1 MGARVEASHESDT
14 TKQQAQS
21 DTTTKTTFDPR
32 ADDVIKNLSGGLST
46 LGTGNSDDAANYYRS
61 MLSPAGGGVN
71 PYAQQ
76 VVDSQDKLAEGDF
89 NRRLSGV
96 RSSGMGGGIGRD
108 LIDQGM
114 FASDFTNKQHAWNAQ
129 TLLDAFNT
137 QQGRQ
142 FDSAGALGNIDQAKY
157 ATAIN
162 FINSLRGQQTSVDSS
177 GRSDTTS
184 TKLLAEAGAGKI

>member
-1 MGARVEASHESDT
+1 MGAKVEASHEDSN
-14 TKQQAQS
+14 TKQQANT

-46 LGTGNSDDAANYYRS
+46 LGTGNSDDAAAYYRN
-61 MLSPAGGGVN
+61 MLSPSGGGVN

-76 VVDSQDKLAEGDF
+76 VVDSQDKLAENDYQ
-89 NRRLSGV
+89 RRLSGV

-114 FASDFTNKQHAWNAQ
+114 FTSDFTNKQHASDAQ
-129 TLLDAFNT
+129 ILLDAFNT

-162 FINSLRGQQTSVDSS
+162 FINSLRGQQTSTDST
-177 GRSDTTS
+177 GRTDSAS
-184 TKLLAEAGAGKI
+184 TKIGATVAGAI